1 MPRMKGSLAGLIA
14 IAAAVIVS
22 ACGGGG
28 SDNNTATGPRV
39 DATALQSCLNKA
51 GVKTGPVPPDA
62 LLASYGQQATGAG
75 GATFVVTQ
83 PLSQIIVFP
92 DPVDIDEA
100 KSELGSAEQ
109 TGGLR
114 ADALHADTLGNALI
128 VYFVGTTPETKAPIE
143 TCLGGK
149 GTPVPGFEVPY
160 HAAQPTPQTG
170 LQSEGRPFGPPLSNS
185 KRRRRSTSSS
195 SSTSSACR
203 ASSLWRRRCHRPP

>member
-14 IAAAVIVS
+14 IVAAVTVS

-28 SDNNTATGPRV
+28 SDATSTATGPHV
-39 DATALQSCLNKA
+39 DAAALRTCIDKA
-51 GVKTGPVPPDA
+51 GIKTGPVPPDA
-62 LLASYGQQATGAG
+62 LLYSYGQQATGDG
-75 GATFVVTQ
+75 GATFIVTQ
-83 PLSQIIVFP
+83 PLSQLIVFP

-114 ADALHADTLGNALI
+114 ADGMHADTLGNVLV

-160 HAAQPTPQTG
+160 YATRTNPQ
-170 LQSEGRPFGPPLSNS
+170 Q
-185 KRRRRSTSSS
+185 
-195 SSTSSACR
+195 
-203 ASSLWRRRCHRPP
+203 